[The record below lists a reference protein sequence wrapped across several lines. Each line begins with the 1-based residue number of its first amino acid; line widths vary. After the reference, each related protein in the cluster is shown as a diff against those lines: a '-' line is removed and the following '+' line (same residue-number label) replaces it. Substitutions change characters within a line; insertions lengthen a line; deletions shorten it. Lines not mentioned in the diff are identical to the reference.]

1 VAEVIERLGRVAV
14 AVFLASACSRDP
26 EPGTPEAAAE
36 GERLMRQMSDALA
49 SARTL
54 QFATTEV
61 LEGVRDTGEKRAFHL
76 SRKVTVRRPNR
87 LFLEL
92 HGSGATNLEAA
103 VYYDGA
109 NVSLESDARRV
120 WAQTEAPGTLDE
132 MLDDVAQRFSLPL
145 PFADVVYSSPYD
157 ALLGTSAEGGFV
169 GRESVEGVECT
180 ALAYEDDFVEV
191 RIWIPTSGPPL
202 PRRLRILYKQ
212 MPGQPISELTFTS
225 WSVGVDVDDETFT
238 FSPDPDFSRIA
249 VEEFISGAGAS

>member
-1 VAEVIERLGRVAV
+1 LVA
-14 AVFLASACSRDP
+14 LALLAIACSRDP
-26 EPGTPEAAAE
+26 EPGTPEAAAS
-36 GERLMRQMSDALA
+36 GERVLREMSGVLA
-49 SARTL
+49 GAETL
-54 QFATTEV
+54 SFQTAEI
-61 LEGVRDTGEKRAFHL
+61 LEGVRDTGEKRVFRF
-76 SRKVTVRRPNR
+76 SRNVTVRRPNR
-87 LFLEL
+87 MFLEL
-92 HGSGATNLEAA
+92 HGSGGTKLEAA

-169 GRESVEGVECT
+169 GRESVEGVECA
-180 ALAYEDDFVEV
+180 ALAYEDEFVEV

-202 PRRLRILYKQ
+202 PRRLRLVYKQ

-225 WSVGVDVDDETFT
+225 WSVGIDVDEETFA